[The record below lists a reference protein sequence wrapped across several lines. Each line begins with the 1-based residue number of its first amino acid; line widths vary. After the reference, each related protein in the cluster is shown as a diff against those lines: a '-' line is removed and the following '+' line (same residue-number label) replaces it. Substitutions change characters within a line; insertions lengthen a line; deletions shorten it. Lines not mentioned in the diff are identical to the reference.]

1 MEDNKKLSPWKK
13 ILVSLIL
20 VISAVLV
27 FFFVNSCS
35 QTTTSFDINEVVGES
50 YFSVQKNYILN
61 FVSAT
66 KVNYIDESEEES
78 ILLEYTTKDNVI
90 YLQREEGDVIF
101 IALNRD
107 QILYQKI
114 NKILFRTE

>member
-13 ILVSLIL
+13 ILVLLIL
-20 VISAVLV
+20 VVSTMLVL
-27 FFFVNSCS
+27 FFVNSCS
-35 QTTTSFDINEVVGES
+35 QTTTSFDVNEVVGES
-50 YFSVQKNYILN
+50 YFSAKKNYVLN
-61 FVSAT
+61 FVSVT

-78 ILLEYTTKDNVI
+78 MLLDFTTKDNVI
-90 YLQREEGDVIF
+90 YLQREEGDVVF